1 MGCGRCCDARSR
13 RKKGRKPLKHNGSI
27 KKYIYN
33 GLTALSVVA
42 ISIVLFFVLQNMEM
56 FRKAAGTMIG
66 ILMPVIYGAVIAYLL
81 SPLYNWLRET
91 LQKLFSQKGRT
102 PTKGTQRV
110 ASALAILISMAALLA
125 VVAGLLAMIIPEL
138 VRSITNLLD
147 SFSVPDNYVLFNSIV
162 HTLVPDDQLAV
173 EINKLYTQFEH
184 NVQEFIQ
191 NYITP
196 YLQNIF
202 DYLSVGLVNTVNFLK
217 NIIIGIIIA
226 VYLLASKEMFAAQA
240 TKLLYC
246 VAGPRVGNI
255 IMDNVRYT
263 HQMFGGFITGKLLDS
278 AIIGVIC
285 GIGLSLIPGMP
296 YVMLISVVIGV
307 TNIIPF
313 FGPFIGAIPSAILI
327 LLTSPVHT
335 VYFIIFILVLQQ
347 FDGNIL
353 GPKILGQSTGLSS
366 FWVLFSILVFGGLF
380 GFVGMIIGV
389 PITAVLLH
397 LLKDGVHRLLDRRG
411 LPLATAEYR
420 HVREVDEE
428 TGEIYRT
435 EPQKQP
441 EPQKPEQ
448 SEQNK
453 S

>member
-1 MGCGRCCDARSR
+1 MKRNAF
-13 RKKGRKPLKHNGSI
+13 I
-27 KKYIYN
+27 KKYIYA
-33 GLTALSVVA
+33 GLTGLSVIV
-42 ISIVLFFVLQNMEM
+42 ISIVLFFFLQNMEV
-56 FRKAAGTMIG
+56 FRKAVGTMIS
-66 ILMPVIYGAVIAYLL
+66 ILMPVIYGAVIAYVL
-81 SPLYNWLRET
+81 SPLYNWIRER
-91 LQKLFSQKGRT
+91 LYQLFSRSGRT
-102 PTKGTQRV
+102 STQGTKRA
-110 ASALAILISMAALLA
+110 ASALAILISIAALIA

-138 VRSITNLLD
+138 VRSVIKLLD
-147 SFSVPDNYVLFNSIV
+147 SFSMSDNFTSFTSIV
-162 HTLVPDDQLAV
+162 HTIVPDDRLAV
-173 EINKLYTQFEH
+173 EINKLYVQFEQ

-196 YLQNIF
+196 YIQNIF

-217 NIIIGIIIA
+217 NVIIGIIIA

-246 VAGPRVGNI
+246 VAGPRVGNA
-255 IMDNVRYT
+255 IMDNLRYT
-263 HQMFGGFITGKLLDS
+263 HQMFGGFIIGKLLDS

-296 YVMLISVVIGV
+296 YIMLISVVIGV

-327 LLTSPVHT
+327 LLTSPIHT

-366 FWVLFSILVFGGLF
+366 FWVLFSILVFGGMF
-380 GFVGMIIGV
+380 GFVGMIVGV

-397 LLKDGVHRLLDRRG
+397 LLKDGVNRLLTRRG
-411 LPLATAEYR
+411 LPLATMAYR
-420 HVREVDEE
+420 NVREVDEE
-428 TGEIYRT
+428 TGEIRRT
-435 EPQKQP
+435 VPQKQP
-441 EPQKPEQ
+441 EPEPPENADE
-448 SEQNK
+448 S
-453 S
+453 

>member
-1 MGCGRCCDARSR
+1 M
-13 RKKGRKPLKHNGSI
+13 KHNALM
-27 KKYIYN
+27 KKYIYS

-56 FRKAAGTMIG
+56 FRKAFGAMIN

-81 SPLYNWLRET
+81 SPLYNWLREK

-102 PTKGTQRV
+102 PTKGTQRA

-147 SFSVPDNYVLFNSIV
+147 SFSMSDNYVSFTSIV

-173 EINKLYTQFEH
+173 EINKLYTQFEQ

-196 YLQNIF
+196 YLQNFF
-202 DYLSVGLVNTVNFLK
+202 DYLSVGLVNTFNFLK

-397 LLKDGVHRLLDRRG
+397 LLTDGVNRLLDRRG

-441 EPQKPEQ
+441 EAPEQ
-448 SEQNK
+448 QDNQS
-453 S
+453 